1 MGVEQFITIFKQL
14 SNEDTQ
20 YLMPH
25 LPHVV
30 ESMCA
35 IWPFILC
42 LPPKLGLDT
51 FHDLVKTIL
60 RHITFHPHVRI
71 LILHPNV
78 ICLAFKC

>member
-1 MGVEQFITIFKQL
+1 MGVERFITIFKQL

-30 ESMCA
+30 ENIYA
-35 IWPFILC
+35 IWPLILW
-42 LPPKLGLDT
+42 LPPKLKLDT
-51 FHDLVKTIL
+51 FHDLVKTTL
-60 RHITFHPHVRI
+60 GHITFHPHVRI

-78 ICLAFKC
+78 ICLTFKC